1 MAQNWKKLNMA
12 YDAIQ
17 QQIKL
22 TSDQKLVEH
31 FEYVLCFIEGD
42 RRQSVMDGIE
52 RADVYGVSILDPE
65 FVVTWDNLTNVSGD
79 IQKLLFGEDIVLADA
94 IRIYF
99 EENSGGWLHLDKAEN
114 VVTTGNLKETYSD
127 LVKYY
132 EQQAEEWEDVLSV
145 LELLAPVKR
154 Y

>member
-65 FVVTWDNLTNVSGD
+65 FLG
-79 IQKLLFGEDIVLADA
+79 
-94 IRIYF
+94 
-99 EENSGGWLHLDKAEN
+99 
-114 VVTTGNLKETYSD
+114 
-127 LVKYY
+127 
-132 EQQAEEWEDVLSV
+132 
-145 LELLAPVKR
+145 
-154 Y
+154 